1 VTTREQLKRQI
12 IAVLDALPAERL
24 EEGADFIEFLRTTH
38 APAQPM
44 YSPVAL
50 GGPWAGGSVND
61 TGIAE
66 VRKEI

>member
-1 VTTREQLKRQI
+1 MPSPLNASKK
-12 IAVLDALPAERL
+12 ERISL
-24 EEGADFIEFLRTTH
+24 SFS
-38 APAQPM
+38 AQPM
-44 YSPVAL
+44 RRPSRCIPPVAL